1 MKAVVMAGGEGSRL
15 RPITA
20 NRPKPLAPV
29 VNRPIMEHILL
40 LLKAQG
46 ITEVVTTV
54 YYLADHIEGYFGD
67 GADWGM
73 AIHYSLED
81 TPLGTAG
88 SVKQAEDHLRDGTF
102 LIISGDALT
111 DIDLQPALEFHK
123 RSGATATLV
132 LARVPNPLEFGV
144 VITREDGR
152 ITRFLEKPSW
162 SEVFSDTVNTGI
174 YILEP
179 EIFDYMEP
187 GKQYDFSQDLFPL
200 LLREGKPLY
209 GYVMSEYW
217 SDIGSLQQYREAHQ
231 DLLNRKVRLSIP
243 GEEKMPGVWIGAGA
257 TIDPD
262 AEITPPVC
270 IGRNCRIKKGAIIGP
285 YTTLGDNCIVEP
297 NAIVTRSILWDSVY
311 IGAGSRLQGAI
322 VGTGVTIKDNVQVQ
336 EDAVIAD
343 RCHIES
349 DTVIRTRIKLWPDK
363 YIESGSTVTMSLIWG
378 AKWRGS
384 LFRELGVAGL
394 SNIEMTPDLATKLGA
409 AYASTLPRGST
420 IVLAR
425 DTFKASRMIKHA
437 FMAGVISTGVD
448 VSDLRAMPIPI
459 TRHYIRASGAMGG
472 VCVRVA
478 PNNVRMTLI
487 EFFDRRGVYLPKS
500 GERKIE
506 NLFFREDFAR
516 CDADAV
522 GEIRFASRA
531 IEQYQADFQRLAQ
544 LPEIPRPLRLVADF
558 AFSRVAAI
566 FPAMLGQIG
575 YDVVSL
581 NAYPDPIRSPRTA
594 AEHET
599 FTENLKQVVQSLAAD
614 CGVLF
619 ENEGERLTVV
629 DERGRVISGGALLTV
644 FARLMAETCPGKQ
657 IAVPVNAPSV
667 IEEVVAPYGV
677 QVIRTRADVRSL
689 MNAAAEHA
697 DTLCFAGDTHGGFVF
712 PQFHPGYDAMFAYV
726 RLLQATQRLG
736 CSLSEVYDQIPPFY
750 MRYAAIPCPWELKGR
765 VMRLLAQEAKGRV
778 ETIDGLKIY
787 TDHSWALAL
796 PDAAEPI
803 VHLYVE
809 SRAPQEAERLLQEYA
824 ARIEAI
830 THGVDK
836 PLA

>member
-46 ITEVVTTV
+46 IMEVVATV
-54 YYLADHIEGYFGD
+54 YYLADAIQGYFGD
-67 GADWGM
+67 GSDWGV

-88 SVKQAEDHLRDGTF
+88 SVKQAEEHLRDGTF
-102 LIISGDALT
+102 VIISGDALT
-111 DIDLQPALEFHK
+111 DIDLKPALEFHK
-123 RSGATATLV
+123 RNGATATLV

-187 GKQYDFSQDLFPL
+187 EKPYDFSQDLFPL
-200 LLREGKPLY
+200 LLRENKPLY
-209 GYVMSEYW
+209 GYVMEEYW

-243 GEEKMPGVWIGAGA
+243 GEEKTPGVWMGAGA
-257 TIDPD
+257 TIDPG
-262 AEITPPVC
+262 AEIVPPVC
-270 IGRNCRIKKGAIIGP
+270 IGRNCRIKKGAVVGP
-285 YTTLGDNCIVEP
+285 YTTLGDHCIIEP
-297 NAIVTRSILWDSVY
+297 NAVVVRSTLWDSVY
-311 IGAGSRLQGAI
+311 IGAGSQVQGAI

-349 DTVIRTRIKLWPDK
+349 DTIIRTRVKLWPDK
-363 YIESGSTVTMSLIWG
+363 YIESCSTVTMSLIWG

-384 LFRELGVAGL
+384 LFRDLGVAGL

-409 AYASTLPRGST
+409 AYASTLPRGAA

-437 FMAGVISTGVD
+437 FMSGVLSTGVD
-448 VSDLRAMPIPI
+448 VADLRAMPIPI
-459 TRHYIRASGAMGG
+459 TRHYIRASGAVGG

-478 PNNVRMTLI
+478 PSNARTTLI

-516 CDADAV
+516 CDPDAV
-522 GEIRFASRA
+522 GEILFASRA
-531 IEQYQADFQRLAQ
+531 IEQYQADFQRLAP
-544 LPEIPRPLRLVADF
+544 LPANARPMRLVADF

-566 FPAMLGQIG
+566 FPAMLGQMG

-581 NAYPDPIRSPRTA
+581 NAYPDPRRSPRTP
-594 AEHET
+594 AEHDA
-599 FTENLKQVVQSLAAD
+599 FAENLKQVVQSLNAD
-614 CGVLF
+614 CGVMF
-619 ENEGERLTVV
+619 ENEGERLAVV
-629 DERGRVISGGALLTV
+629 DERGRVIGGDALLAV
-644 FARLMAETCPGKQ
+644 FTRLMAQACPGKM
-657 IAVPVNAPSV
+657 IAVPVNASSV
-667 IEEVVAPYGV
+667 IEEIATAHGV
-677 QVIRTRADVRSL
+677 QVLRTRADVRSL

-697 DTLCFAGDTHGGFVF
+697 ENLCFAGDTHGGFIF
-712 PQFHPGYDAMFAYV
+712 PQFHFGYDAMFAYV
-726 RLLQATQRLG
+726 RMLEAAQRLG
-736 CSLSEVYDQIPPFY
+736 CSLAEVYDQIPPFHLLY
-750 MRYAAIPCPWELKGR
+750 QTVPCRWELKGR
-765 VMRLLAQEAKGRV
+765 VMRLLAQEAKGRT

-787 TDHSWALAL
+787 TDHSWVLVL
-796 PDAAEPI
+796 PDAAEPV
-803 VHLYVE
+803 VHLFVE
-809 SRAPQEAERLLQEYA
+809 SRALKEAERLQQEFA

-830 THGVDK
+830 ARGE
-836 PLA
+836 

>member
-46 ITEVVTTV
+46 ITEVVATV
-54 YYLADHIEGYFGD
+54 YYLADAIEGYFGD
-67 GADWGM
+67 GSDWGI

-88 SVKQAEDHLRDGTF
+88 SVKQAEEHLRDGTF
-102 LIISGDALT
+102 VLISGDALT
-111 DIDLQPALEFHK
+111 DIDLQPALEFH
-123 RSGATATLV
+123 RRNGATATLV

-179 EIFDYMEP
+179 EIFDYMEA

-200 LLREGKPLY
+200 LLREGKSLY

-217 SDIGSLQQYREAHQ
+217 SDIGSLQQYREANH
-231 DLLNRKVRLSIP
+231 DLLNRKVQLSPP
-243 GEEKMPGVWIGAGA
+243 GEEKIPGVWTGAGA
-257 TIDPD
+257 TIDPE
-262 AEITPPVC
+262 AQIIPPVC
-270 IGRNCRIKKGAIIGP
+270 IGRNCRIKKGAVVGP

-297 NAIVTRSILWDSVY
+297 NAMVVRSILWDSVY
-311 IGAGSRLQGAI
+311 IGAGSQLQGAI

-349 DTVIRTRIKLWPDK
+349 DSIIRTRVKLWPDK

-384 LFRELGVAGL
+384 LFRDLGVAGL
-394 SNIEMTPDLATKLGA
+394 SNIEMTSDLATKLGA

-437 FMAGVISTGVD
+437 FMSGVLSTGVD
-448 VSDLRAMPIPI
+448 VADLRAMPIPI
-459 TRHYIRASGAMGG
+459 TRHYIRASGAVGG
-472 VCVRVA
+472 VSVRVA
-478 PNNVRMTLI
+478 PSNVRMTLI

-522 GEIRFASRA
+522 GEIHFASRA
-531 IEQYQADFQRLAQ
+531 IEQYQADFQRLVP
-544 LPEIPRPLRLVADF
+544 LPDNPRSMRLVADF

-566 FPAMLGQIG
+566 FPAMLGQMG

-581 NAYPDPIRSPRTA
+581 NAYPDPRRSPRTP
-594 AEHET
+594 AEHDA
-599 FTENLKQVVQSLAAD
+599 FAENLKQVVQSLTAD
-614 CGVLF
+614 CGVMF

-629 DERGRVISGGALLTV
+629 DEQGRVISGSALLAT
-644 FARLMAETCPGKQ
+644 FARLMAEACPGKL

-667 IEEVVAPYGV
+667 IEEIAAPYGV

-689 MNAAAEHA
+689 MNTAAEHA
-697 DTLCFAGDTHGGFVF
+697 ENLCFAGDTHGGFIF
-712 PQFHPGYDAMFAYV
+712 PQFHPGYDAMFAYM
-726 RLLQATQRLG
+726 RLLDATQKLG
-736 CSLSEVYDQIPPFY
+736 CCLSEIYDQIPPFY
-750 MRYAAIPCPWELKGR
+750 TLYQAVPCPWELKGR
-765 VMRLLAQEAKGRV
+765 VMRLMTHEANGRI

-787 TDHSWALAL
+787 TDHSWALVL

-803 VHLYVE
+803 IHLFVE
-809 SRAPQEAERLLQEYA
+809 SRTPQDAERLMQEFIG
-824 ARIEAI
+824 RIEAI
-830 THGVDK
+830 TKGGM
-836 PLA
+836 A

>member
-29 VNRPIMEHILL
+29 VNRPIMEHILR

-46 ITEVVTTV
+46 ITQIVATV

-67 GADWGM
+67 GSEWGI

-88 SVKQAEDHLRDGTF
+88 SVKQAEEHLRDGTF
-102 LIISGDALT
+102 VIISGDALT
-111 DIDLQPALEFHK
+111 DIDLQPAIEFHQ
-123 RSGATATLV
+123 RNGAMATLV

-152 ITRFLEKPSW
+152 ITRLLEKPSW

-179 EIFDYMEP
+179 EIFAYMEP
-187 GKQYDFSQDLFPL
+187 GKPYDFSQDLFPQ

-231 DLLNRKVRLSIP
+231 DLLNRKVKLPIP
-243 GEEKMPGVWIGAGA
+243 GEETIPGVWVSTGAV
-257 TIDPD
+257 IDPD
-262 AEITPPVC
+262 VQIVPPVC
-270 IGRNCRIKKGAIIGP
+270 IGRNCRIKKGAVIGP
-285 YTTLGDNCIVEP
+285 YATLGDNCIVEP
-297 NAIVTRSILWDSVY
+297 NALVVRSIVWDSVY
-311 IGAGSRLQGAI
+311 IGAGSHLQGAI
-322 VGTGVTIKDNVQVQ
+322 VGTGTTIEDNVRVQ

-349 DTVIRTRIKLWPDK
+349 DSVIRSRVKLWPDK
-363 YIESGSTVTMSLIWG
+363 YIERGSTVTMSLIWG

-394 SNIEMTPDLATKLGA
+394 SNIEITPDLATKLGA

-425 DTFKASRMIKHA
+425 DTFKVSRMIKHA
-437 FMAGVISTGVD
+437 FMAGVLSAGID
-448 VSDLRAMPIPI
+448 VADLRAMPIPI
-459 TRHYIRASGAMGG
+459 TRHYIRTSGAMGG
-472 VCVRVA
+472 VSVRVS
-478 PNNVRMTLI
+478 PTNVRMTLI
-487 EFFDRRGVYLPKS
+487 EFFDKRGVYLPKS

-516 CDADAV
+516 CDADEV
-522 GEIRFASRA
+522 GTIRFASRA
-531 IEQYQADFQRLAQ
+531 IEQYQADFQRLVQA
-544 LPEIPRPLRLVADF
+544 PESPRAMRIVADF
-558 AFSRVAAI
+558 AFSRVSAI
-566 FPAMLGQIG
+566 FPAILGELG
-575 YDVVSL
+575 YDVVAL
-581 NAYPDPIRSPRTA
+581 NAYPEPRRAPRTP
-594 AEHET
+594 AEHDA
-599 FTENLKQVVQSLAAD
+599 FAENLQQVVQSLGANL
-614 CGVLF
+614 GLMF

-644 FARLMAETCPGKQ
+644 FARLMAESCPGKQ

-667 IEEVVAPYGV
+667 IEEIVEPYGV
-677 QVIRTRADVRSL
+677 QVVRTRADVRAL
-689 MNAAAEHA
+689 MNAAADHS
-697 DTLCFAGDTHGGFVF
+697 DTLCFAGDVQGGFIF
-712 PQFHPGYDAMFAYV
+712 PQFHPGYDAMFASM
-726 RLLQATQRLG
+726 RLLNALQRLG
-736 CSLSEVYDQIPPFY
+736 CCLSELYDHIPSFY
-750 MRYAAIPCPWELKGR
+750 TRYQAVPCPWELKGR
-765 VMRLLAQEAKGRV
+765 IMRLLAQEAKGRT
-778 ETIDGLKIY
+778 ETIDGLKVYI
-787 TDHSWALAL
+787 DHSWVLVL

-803 VHLYVE
+803 IHLYTE
-809 SRAPQEAERLLQEYA
+809 AREASEAERLLLEYLA
-824 ARIEAI
+824 LIERLLQ
-830 THGVDK
+830 K
-836 PLA
+836 E

>member
-20 NRPKPLAPV
+20 NRPKPLAPIA
-29 VNRPIMEHILL
+29 NRPIMEHILL

-46 ITEVVTTV
+46 IHEVVVTV

-67 GADWGM
+67 GSDWGM

-88 SVKQAEDHLRDGTF
+88 SVKQAESHLRDGTF

-111 DIDLQPALEFHK
+111 DLALQPALEFHK
-123 RSGATATLV
+123 RNGATATLV

-179 EIFDYMEP
+179 EISDYMEP

-209 GYVMSEYW
+209 GYVTNEYW
-217 SDIGSLQQYREAHQ
+217 SDIGSLHQYREAHH
-231 DLLNRKVRLSIP
+231 DLLNRKVQLSVP
-243 GEEKMPGVWIGAGA
+243 GEEQIPGVWVGAGA

-262 AEITPPVC
+262 AQITPPVC
-270 IGRNCRIKKGAIIGP
+270 IGRNCRIKKGAVVGP

-297 NAIVTRSILWDSVY
+297 NAMVTRSILWDSVY
-311 IGAGSRLQGAI
+311 IGAGSQLQGAI
-322 VGTGVTIKDNVQVQ
+322 VGTGVTIKDNVLVQ

-349 DTVIRTRIKLWPDK
+349 DSVIRTRVKLWPDK
-363 YIESGSTVTMSLIWG
+363 YIESGATVTMSLIWG

-384 LFRELGVAGL
+384 LFRDLGVAGL
-394 SNIEMTPDLATKLGA
+394 SNIEITPDLATKLGA

-437 FMAGVISTGVD
+437 FMAGVLSTGVD
-448 VSDLRAMPIPI
+448 VADLRAMPIPI
-459 TRHYIRASGAMGG
+459 TRHYIRASGAVGG
-472 VCVRVA
+472 VSVRVA
-478 PNNVRMTLI
+478 PSNVRMTLI

-506 NLFFREDFAR
+506 NLFFREDIAR
-516 CDADAV
+516 CDADEV
-522 GEIRFASRA
+522 GEIHFASRA
-531 IEQYQADFQRLAQ
+531 IEQYQADFQRLTQ
-544 LPEIPRPLRLVADF
+544 LAEPARPMRLVADF

-566 FPAMLGQIG
+566 FPAMLGQLG

-581 NAYPDPIRSPRTA
+581 NAYPDPRRSPRTP
-594 AEHET
+594 AEHDNFAEK
-599 FTENLKQVVQSLAAD
+599 LKQVVQSLNAE
-614 CGVLF
+614 CGVMF

-629 DERGRVISGGALLTV
+629 DERGRVVSGGALLTT
-644 FARLMAETCPGKQ
+644 FARLMAETYPGTQ

-689 MNAAAEHA
+689 MNTAAEHA
-697 DTLCFAGDTHGGFVF
+697 DTLCFAGDTHGGFIF
-712 PQFHPGYDAMFAYV
+712 PQFHPGFDAMFASV
-726 RLLQATQRLG
+726 RLLEATQRLG
-736 CSLSEVYDQIPPFY
+736 CCLSEIYDQIPSFY
-750 MRYAAIPCPWELKGR
+750 TLYQVVPCPWELKGR
-765 VMRLLAQEAKGRV
+765 VMRLMADEVRGRI
-778 ETIDGLKIY
+778 ETIDGLKVY
-787 TDHSWALAL
+787 TDHSWALVL
-796 PDAAEPI
+796 PDAAEPVI
-803 VHLYVE
+803 HLFVE
-809 SRAPQEAERLLQEYA
+809 ARTPQDAETLLREFAQ
-824 ARIEAI
+824 RIEQ
-830 THGVDK
+830 
-836 PLA
+836 LAQKE

>member
-1 MKAVVMAGGEGSRL
+1 MKAIVMAGGEGSRL

-29 VNRPIMEHILL
+29 ANRPIMEHILL

-46 ITEVVTTV
+46 ITEVIATV
-54 YYLADHIEGYFGD
+54 YYLADYIEGYFGD
-67 GADWGM
+67 GSDWGM
-73 AIHYSLED
+73 SIHYSLED

-88 SVKQAEDHLRDGTF
+88 SVKQAEEHLRDGTF
-102 LIISGDALT
+102 VIISGDALT
-111 DIDLQPALEFHK
+111 DIDLQPAIEFH
-123 RSGATATLV
+123 RRNNATATLV

-179 EIFDYMEP
+179 EIFEYMEP

-209 GYVMSEYW
+209 GYIMREYW
-217 SDIGSLQQYREAHQ
+217 SDIGTLQQYREAHY
-231 DLLNRKVRLSIP
+231 DLLNRKVRLPLP
-243 GEEKMPGVWIGAGA
+243 GEEKIPGVWTGAGA
-257 TIDPD
+257 TIDPE
-262 AEITPPVC
+262 AQIVPPVC
-270 IGRNCRIKKGAIIGP
+270 IGRNCRIKKGAVVGP

-297 NAIVTRSILWDSVY
+297 NATVVRSIVWDSVY
-311 IGAGSRLQGAI
+311 IGAGAQLQGAV
-322 VGTGVTIKDNVQVQ
+322 VGTGVTIEDNVQVQ

-349 DTVIRTRIKLWPDK
+349 DSIIRTRVKLWPDK

-378 AKWRGS
+378 ARWRGS
-384 LFRELGVAGL
+384 LFRDLGVAGL

-425 DTFKASRMIKHA
+425 DTFNASRMIKHA
-437 FMAGVISTGVD
+437 FMAGVLSTGVD
-448 VSDLRAMPIPI
+448 VADLRAMPIPI
-459 TRHYIRASGAMGG
+459 TRHYIRASGAAGG
-472 VCVRVA
+472 VSVRVS
-478 PNNVRMTLI
+478 PTNVRMTLI
-487 EFFDRRGVYLPKS
+487 EFYDRRGIYLPKS

-516 CDADAV
+516 CDADEV
-522 GEIRFASRA
+522 GEIHFASRA
-531 IEQYQADFQRLAQ
+531 IEQYQADFHRLVQ
-544 LPEIPRPLRLVADF
+544 LPKNPRAMRLVADF

-566 FPAMLGQIG
+566 FPAMLGEMG

-581 NAYPDPIRSPRTA
+581 NAYPDPRRSPRTP
-594 AEHET
+594 AEHDT
-599 FTENLKQVVQSLAAD
+599 FAEKLKQVVQSLNAE
-614 CGVLF
+614 CGVMF

-629 DERGRVISGGALLTV
+629 DEKGRIISGSALLAT
-644 FARLMAETCPGKQ
+644 FARLMAEACPGKQ

-667 IEEVVAPYGV
+667 IEEVVAPFDV

-689 MNAAAEHA
+689 MNTAAEHA
-697 DTLCFAGDTHGGFVF
+697 DTLCFAGDTHGGFIF

-726 RLLQATQRLG
+726 RLLEATQRLG
-736 CSLSEVYDQIPPFY
+736 CCLSEVYDQIPSFY
-750 MRYAAIPCPWELKGR
+750 TLYQAVSCPWELKGR
-765 VMRLLAQEAKGRV
+765 VMRLLAQEVKGRV
-778 ETIDGLKIY
+778 ETIDGLKVY
-787 TDHSWALAL
+787 TDHSWALVL
-796 PDAAEPI
+796 PDAAEPMI
-803 VHLYVE
+803 HLYVE
-809 SRAPQEAERLLQEYA
+809 ARTLQAAEQLLREFA
-824 ARIEAI
+824 LRIEQL
-830 THGVDK
+830 TQK
-836 PLA
+836 E

>member
-46 ITEVVTTV
+46 ITEVVATV
-54 YYLADHIEGYFGD
+54 YYLADSIEGYFGD
-67 GADWGM
+67 GSEWGM

-88 SVKQAEDHLRDGTF
+88 SVKQAEEHLRDGTF

-111 DIDLQPALEFHK
+111 DIDLKPALEFHK
-123 RSGATATLV
+123 RNGATATLV

-179 EIFDYMEP
+179 EIFDFMET
-187 GKQYDFSQDLFPL
+187 GKPYDFSQDLFPQ

-209 GYVMSEYW
+209 GYVMNEYW
-217 SDIGSLQQYREAHQ
+217 SDIGSLQQYREAHH
-231 DLLNRKVRLSIP
+231 DLLNRKVQLSIV
-243 GEEKMPGVWIGAGA
+243 GEETIPGVWIGAGA
-257 TIDPD
+257 TIDPE
-262 AEITPPVC
+262 AQLAPPVC
-270 IGRNCRIKKGAIIGP
+270 IGRNCRIKKGAIVGP

-297 NAIVTRSILWDSVY
+297 NALVVRSILWDSVY
-311 IGAGSRLQGAI
+311 IGAGSQLQGAI

-343 RCHIES
+343 RCHIEGDS
-349 DTVIRTRIKLWPDK
+349 IIRTRVKLWPDK

-384 LFRELGVAGL
+384 LFRDLGVVGL

-409 AYASTLPRGST
+409 AYASTLPRGT
-420 IVLAR
+420 TMVLAR

-437 FMAGVISTGVD
+437 FMAGVLSTGVD
-448 VSDLRAMPIPI
+448 VADLRAMPIPI
-459 TRHYIRASGAMGG
+459 TRHYIRASGAVGG

-478 PNNVRMTLI
+478 PSNARMTLI

-522 GEIRFASRA
+522 GEIQFASRA
-531 IEQYQADFQRLAQ
+531 IEQYQADFQRLVQ
-544 LPEIPRPLRLVADF
+544 LPDNPRTMRLVADF

-566 FPAMLGQIG
+566 FPAMLGQMG

-581 NAYPDPIRSPRTA
+581 NAYPDPRRSPRTP
-594 AEHET
+594 AEHDA
-599 FTENLKQVVQSLAAD
+599 FAENLKQIVQSLTAD
-614 CGVLF
+614 CGVMF
-619 ENEGERLTVV
+619 ENEGERLTIV
-629 DERGRVISGGALLTV
+629 DERGRVISGSALLAT
-644 FARLMAETCPGKQ
+644 FARLMAEACPGKL

-667 IEEVVAPYGV
+667 IEEIVAPHGV

-689 MNAAAEHA
+689 MNTAAEHA
-697 DTLCFAGDTHGGFVF
+697 ENLCFAGDTHGGFIF
-712 PQFHPGYDAMFAYV
+712 PQFHPGYDAMFAYM
-726 RLLQATQRLG
+726 RLLEASQKLG
-736 CSLSEVYDQIPPFY
+736 CSLSEIYDQIPPFY
-750 MRYAAIPCPWELKGR
+750 TLYQAVACPWELKGR
-765 VMRLLAQEAKGRV
+765 VMRLMTHAINGRI
-778 ETIDGLKIY
+778 ETIDGLKVY
-787 TDHSWALAL
+787 TDHSWALVL
-796 PDAAEPI
+796 PDAAEPVI
-803 VHLYVE
+803 HLFVE
-809 SRAPQEAERLLQEYA
+809 ARAPQDAERLMQEFTT
-824 ARIEAI
+824 RIEAI
-830 THGVDK
+830 IQGD
-836 PLA
+836 

>member
-46 ITEVVTTV
+46 ITEVVVTV
-54 YYLADHIEGYFGD
+54 YYLADSIEGYFGD
-67 GADWGM
+67 GSEWGM

-88 SVKQAEDHLRDGTF
+88 SVKQAEEHLRDGTF

-111 DIDLQPALEFHK
+111 DIDLKPALEFHK
-123 RSGATATLV
+123 RNGATATLV

-179 EIFDYMEP
+179 EIFDSMEA
-187 GKQYDFSQDLFPL
+187 GKPYDFSQDLFPQ

-209 GYVMSEYW
+209 GYVMNEYW

-231 DLLNRKVRLSIP
+231 DLLNRKVQLSIV
-243 GEEKMPGVWIGAGA
+243 GEETIPGVWIGVGA

-262 AEITPPVC
+262 AQLAPPVC
-270 IGRNCRIKKGAIIGP
+270 IGRNCRIKKGAIVGP

-297 NAIVTRSILWDSVY
+297 NAMVVRSILWDSVY
-311 IGAGSRLQGAI
+311 IGAGSQLQGAI

-349 DTVIRTRIKLWPDK
+349 DSIIRTRVKLWPDK

-384 LFRELGVAGL
+384 LFRDLGVVGL

-420 IVLAR
+420 MVLAR

-437 FMAGVISTGVD
+437 FMAGVLSTGVD
-448 VSDLRAMPIPI
+448 VADLRAMPIPI
-459 TRHYIRASGAMGG
+459 TRHYIRASGAVGG

-478 PNNVRMTLI
+478 PSNVRMTLI

-522 GEIRFASRA
+522 GEIQFASRA
-531 IEQYQADFQRLAQ
+531 IEQYQADFQRLVQ
-544 LPEIPRPLRLVADF
+544 LPNHLRTMRLVADF

-566 FPAMLGQIG
+566 FPAMLGQMG

-581 NAYPDPIRSPRTA
+581 NAYPDPRRSPRTP
-594 AEHET
+594 AEHDA
-599 FTENLKQVVQSLAAD
+599 FAENLKQIVQSLAAD
-614 CGVLF
+614 CGVMF
-619 ENEGERLTVV
+619 ENEGERLTIV
-629 DERGRVISGGALLTV
+629 DERGRVISGSALLAT
-644 FARLMAETCPGKQ
+644 FARLMAEACPGKL

-667 IEEVVAPYGV
+667 IEEIVAPHGV

-689 MNAAAEHA
+689 MNTAAEHA
-697 DTLCFAGDTHGGFVF
+697 ENLCFAGDTHGGFIF
-712 PQFHPGYDAMFAYV
+712 PQFHPGYDAMFAYM
-726 RLLQATQRLG
+726 RLLEASQKLG
-736 CSLSEVYDQIPPFY
+736 CSLSEIYDQIPPFY
-750 MRYAAIPCPWELKGR
+750 TLYQAVACPWELKGR
-765 VMRLLAQEAKGRV
+765 VMRLMTHAINGRI
-778 ETIDGLKIY
+778 ETIDGLKVY
-787 TDHSWALAL
+787 TDHSWALVL
-796 PDAAEPI
+796 PDAAEPVI
-803 VHLYVE
+803 HLFVE
-809 SRAPQEAERLLQEYA
+809 ARAPQDAERLMQEFTT
-824 ARIEAI
+824 RIEAI
-830 THGVDK
+830 IQGD
-836 PLA
+836 